1 MAYLEPSNERRR
13 RLTHRAVPVL
23 VVVAIAALGIGL
35 AIGSGRDSGVERTAK
50 QFAAAWNRQDYR
62 SMHALLD
69 DASRRRYPL
78 AAFRKAY
85 LDAAGTATATAIR
98 VGDPRGQSGGR
109 QRIPVVVAT
118 RIFREVRGQVPLPV
132 SEAGVAWSP
141 DLTFPGL
148 GDGQRLTRRTQAP
161 PRAAIVSVDNKV
173 LAEGPATGRS
183 SPEGVGSSI
192 AGIVEPSD
200 DRAEQNAI
208 YARGFPRET
217 PIGRSGLER
226 ALQNQ
231 VEGFPGG
238 TLVAGR
244 TVLAR
249 SKPRPAARVRS
260 TIDTRLQEAAIEA
273 LAGRLGGIAALD
285 PRNGEV
291 RALAGVAFSAPQPP
305 GSTFKII
312 TTAAALEK
320 KKVKLGDRFPV
331 ETKAVIDGVDLEN
344 ANGESCG
351 GTFAESFAHSC
362 NSVFAPLGVKVGA
375 GELVSMAERFGWNK
389 QPSVAGAQ
397 KSTIPPANDIKSPLD
412 VGSSAIGQGRVL
424 ATPLEMASV
433 AQTVANDGL
442 RLAPTLLPGVRQTPK
457 RVISRPIA
465 DTLEGLMLGVVRYG
479 TGTAAQ
485 VPGVLVAG
493 KTGTAELG
501 DTRGPDA
508 VEQSDASNTDAWFT
522 AYAPAKRPRIAV
534 GVLFVR
540 NGAGGQTAAPA
551 ARIVLGRALGK

>member
-1 MAYLEPSNERRR
+1 MAYLDTSTESRR
-13 RLTHRAVPVL
+13 RLTHRAIPAL
-23 VVVAIAALGIGL
+23 VVVAVGALGIGL
-35 AIGSGRDSGVERTAK
+35 AIGSGRESEGERAAK

-62 SMHALLD
+62 AMHDLLD
-69 DASRRRYPL
+69 DDSRQRYPL
-78 AAFRKAY
+78 ASFRKAY
-85 LDAAGTATATAIR
+85 DDAAATATATRIR
-98 VGDPRGQSGGR
+98 VGEPRGRRGGR
-109 QRIPVVVAT
+109 AAVPVVVTT
-118 RIFREVRGQVPLPV
+118 RVFGPVRGQVALPV
-132 SEAGVAWSP
+132 GETSVAWTP
-141 DLTFPGL
+141 DLAFPGL
-148 GDGQRLTRRTQAP
+148 AEGQRLTRRTQAP
-161 PRAAIVSVDNKV
+161 PRATIVSVDDKV
-173 LAEGPATGRS
+173 LAEGPAEGRT

-192 AGIVEPSD
+192 AGTVAPSD
-200 DRAEQNAI
+200 DKAAQDAI
-208 YARGFPRET
+208 YARGFPRDT
-217 PIGRSGLER
+217 PQGASGLER
-226 ALQNQ
+226 ALQTQ

-238 TLVAGR
+238 TLLAGR

-249 SKPRPAARVRS
+249 ARARATGRVRS
-260 TIDTRLQEAAIEA
+260 TIDSRLQESAIEA
-273 LAGRLGGIAALD
+273 LADRLGGIAALE
-285 PRNGEV
+285 PKTGEV

-320 KKVKLGDRFPV
+320 NKVKVGDKFPV

-375 GELVSMAERFGWNK
+375 KELVSMAERFGWNA
-389 QPSVAGAQ
+389 QPSLAGAQ
-397 KSTIPPANDIKSPLD
+397 KSTIPAAGDIKSPLD
-412 VGSSAIGQGRVL
+412 LGSSAIGQGRVL

-433 AQTVANDGL
+433 AQTVANDGM
-442 RLAPTLLPGVRQTPK
+442 RVAPTLIPGVRQVPK
-457 RVISRPIA
+457 RVISVRVA

-485 VPGVLVAG
+485 VPGVQVAG

-508 VEQSDASNTDAWFT
+508 EESGSENTDAWFT
-522 AYAPAKRPRIAV
+522 TYAPAKRPKIAV